1 VSANNLNKNFRTSD
15 MFIEKGDFLRLKNIT
30 LGYKIPKKVLDP
42 LHLTQARFMCRAKTY
57 SPLRNTRVSIPNWVM
72 RTEPAQGQYT
82 QQNVDYAQY
91 PLSRTFTVGA
101 TITF

>member
-42 LHLTQARFMCRAKTY
+42 LHLTQARFY
-57 SPLRNTRVSIPNWVM
+57 VSGQNVFTFTKYKGLNPELGYADGKPG
-72 RTEPAQGQYT
+72 TGQYT
-82 QQNVDYAQY
+82 QQNVD
-91 PLSRTFTVGA
+91 
-101 TITF
+101 